1 MRHPKEIFI
10 RSALSTAAFAAITLL
25 AAPRAL
31 ADEFDW
37 LYFPMYA
44 NDTAHA
50 VHLSSLKFRPDGL
63 LSAATRYPRT
73 SNEPWTGQESK
84 AGWYNYDERL
94 IDCETGYFVE
104 TGNALLDRDGAK
116 LATRPKDRAQQA
128 SRLEDQLREGAGR
141 RWPNNSDVF
150 LACAAASS
158 PTFKKQRAAKA
169 AKAPPLFSD
178 TSLIEV
184 LSADSEALSA
194 TGRMRYDLTRIQK
207 RRAASASELFDDMR
221 SQYGAWRKSINAAF
235 VPGAAL
241 GGRGDQAVLA
251 EVNRQLKEARVAHV
265 TIKSIK
271 GSVVEH
277 VHPDAS
283 MDALETSRTDCE
295 YGVSVPVARQ
305 PTGPL
310 SARAVLPDIL
320 QRYGDDGYSE
330 AEGPFGGFFLE
341 SGAAALCQLLDQVRH
356 ARADP
361 GAESGSESGFAF
373 GLKPGALAQHAT
385 PAAML
390 LAIRAARRS
399 QAH

>member
-1 MRHPKEIFI
+1 MRNPKEIFI
-10 RSALSTAAFAAITLL
+10 RSALTTAAFAAITLL
-25 AAPRAL
+25 AAPHAF

-73 SNEPWTGQESK
+73 NSEPWTEQESK

-94 IDCETGYFVE
+94 IDCETGYFLE
-104 TGNALLDRDGAK
+104 TSNALLGQDGAK
-116 LATRPKDRAQQA
+116 LASRPKDHAQQV

-158 PTFKKQRAAKA
+158 PTFKKQRAARA
-169 AKAPPLFSD
+169 AKAPPLFSA

-194 TGRMRYDLTRIQK
+194 TGRMRYDFSRIQK
-207 RRAASASELFDDMR
+207 RPAASASELFDDMR
-221 SQYGAWRKSINAAF
+221 AQYGAWRKSINAAF

-241 GGRGDQAVLA
+241 GGRSDQAVLA
-251 EVNRQLKEARVAHV
+251 EANRQIKEARVGHV

-271 GSVVEH
+271 GSLVEH
-277 VHPDAS
+277 VHPDAV
-283 MDALETSRTDCE
+283 MGALETSRTDCE

-305 PTGPL
+305 PKGPL
-310 SARAVLPDIL
+310 NAKAVLPDIL
-320 QRYGDDGYSE
+320 QRYSADAYSE
-330 AEGPFGGFFLE
+330 AEGPFGGFFLD
-341 SGAAALCQLLDQVRH
+341 SGAAALCQLLDQARH
-356 ARADP
+356 ARASAEPDD
-361 GAESGSESGFAF
+361 ESGFPFAF

-390 LAIRAARRS
+390 LAIRAARRG